1 MTANVLPRPHRRA
14 ASATWLPA
22 LALAWVLGGCT
33 STSQHAPVEVRSPS
47 GGAAATRPAPA
58 PSVPAVDANAP
69 KPEPGT
75 YVVKPG
81 DTLMRI
87 SLDVGQSWRDLA
99 RWNNIENPNLIE
111 VGQALRIVA
120 PAGDVAVAPKPVTPP
135 KVETRPLDPKLAAS
149 APGAASAA
157 SGPAG
162 TPAPVVT
169 PPARESDDDIQ
180 WAWPAPGPVITGF
193 DDAKSKGLALSG
205 KAGDPVYAAADGRVI
220 YANSGLRGYGNLIII
235 KHNANY
241 LTAYAHNQTLL
252 VKEDQAVRRGQKIAE
267 MGSTDADRVQLH
279 FEVRRQGK
287 PIDPSKVL
295 PAR

>member
-1 MTANVLPRPHRRA
+1 MTANVLPCPRRRA
-14 ASATWLPA
+14 ASPLWWSVLVLAT
-22 LALAWVLGGCT
+22 VLGGCT
-33 STSQHAPVEVRSPS
+33 STNQRAPIEDRTP
-47 GGAAATRPAPA
+47 GGATTVAKPPPVVAVEATAA
-58 PSVPAVDANAP
+58 

-75 YVVKPG
+75 YIVKPG

-99 RWNNIENPNLIE
+99 RWNNIENPNVIE
-111 VGQALRIVA
+111 VGQVLRVVA

-135 KVETRPLDPKLAAS
+135 KLETRPLDPKLAA
-149 APGAASAA
+149 GAASAA
-157 SGPAG
+157 SASVAASGPVA
-162 TPAPVVT
+162 TPAAVVT

-180 WAWPAPGPVITGF
+180 WAWPAPGPVIASF

-205 KAGDPVYAAADGRVI
+205 KAGDPVFAAADGRVI

-267 MGSTDADRVQLH
+267 MGSSDADRVQLH